1 MKVMVRKNNR
11 ETEYNVANISYGY
24 GYDRLDDKRYNYV
37 KLIKN
42 TDNSYVTVVLDG
54 DTEVVI
60 RK

>member
-1 MKVMVRKNNR
+1 MKIVVRKSGK
-11 ETEYNVANISYGY
+11 ETSYNVANISYGL
-24 GYDRLDDKRYNYV
+24 GYDKLDDRRFAYV

-42 TDNSYVTVVLDG
+42 TDNSYITVELDG

>member
-1 MKVMVRKNNR
+1 MKVTVRRSGK
-11 ETEYNVANISYGY
+11 ETSYNVTNISYGS
-24 GYDRLDDKRYNYV
+24 GYDRMDDRRYKYV

-42 TDNSYVTVVLDG
+42 TDNSYITVELDD